1 MHHVVA
7 MKIAGDQPEATGKK
21 DAGERAGDG
30 DVEFLLGIV
39 RLARDTRQP
48 SENEKRNGSDWNS
61 IVLGNHAVAELMED
75 HGSEKKNAGDDAQR
89 PVLGG
94 RPGLV
99 LRGKL
104 STQGK
109 RDQEKNDDPARV
121 QIDGDSENTSNPE
134 AAGGS

>member
-1 MHHVVA
+1 MHHVIA

-30 DVEFLLGIV
+30 DVEFLLGV
-39 RLARDTRQP
+39 VGLARDCRQT
-48 SENEKRNGSDWNS
+48 SENEKRNGGDWNA
-61 IVLGNHAVAELMED
+61 VMLGNYAMAEFMED

-104 STQGK
+104 FYPGAHS
-109 RDQEKNDDPARV
+109 DQEKK
-121 QIDGDSENTSNPE
+121 
-134 AAGGS
+134 